1 MRMNPRLNLNREKV
15 CIEIKMLEP
24 KANYHIIDKKQAAT
38 KEEAVIK
45 GRLTERLLAQ
55 GLLTPNM
62 LVELQNEWNQV
73 KTN

>member
-1 MRMNPRLNLNREKV
+1 MRMNLQQNLNREKV
-15 CIEIKMLEP
+15 CIEIKMSEP
-24 KANYHIIDKKQAAT
+24 RTNYHIIDKKKAAT
-38 KEEAVIK
+38 TEEAVIK